1 MFDCVLKHKW
11 MFLFKECMAGDV
23 NLFFDDSQQEVAEIE
38 IMIAGM
44 IIYLLWFFFTYY
56 LLQASNQQNN
66 SLTQNYL
73 KDQRFSFLSFVCISF

>member
-38 IMIAGM
+38 IMIAG
-44 IIYLLWFFFTYY
+44 IIYCDFFTYY

-73 KDQRFSFLSFVCISF
+73 KDQRFNILSFVCISF

>member
-38 IMIAGM
+38 IMIAG
-44 IIYLLWFFFTYY
+44 IIYCDFFD
-56 LLQASNQQNN
+56 LRSPPGL
-66 SLTQNYL
+66 
-73 KDQRFSFLSFVCISF
+73 

>member
-1 MFDCVLKHKW
+1 
-11 MFLFKECMAGDV
+11 MAGDV

-38 IMIAGM
+38 IMIAG
-44 IIYLLWFFFTYY
+44 IIYCDFFDLLSPPYY

-73 KDQRFSFLSFVCISF
+73 KDQRFNILSFVCISF

>member
-38 IMIAGM
+38 IMIAG
-44 IIYLLWFFFTYY
+44 IINCGFFD
-56 LLQASNQQNN
+56 LRSPPGL
-66 SLTQNYL
+66 
-73 KDQRFSFLSFVCISF
+73 

>member
-38 IMIAGM
+38 IMIAG
-44 IIYLLWFFFTYY
+44 IIYCGFLTYY
-56 LLQASNQQNN
+56 LLQASNQQNK
-66 SLTQNYL
+66 SLTQNFL